1 MPGFE
6 RFGEAERKEVLD
18 VLETGVLRRYDGRAG
33 RKGKAVQM
41 EEELAQ
47 RFQMPY
53 AHLVSHGTAALSLGL
68 SALGVGAGDEVI
80 LPTFT
85 FVSSLEAVISV
96 GAIPVFAD
104 INRSLALDPDSVA
117 SVVTPRTRAMVVT
130 HPGGSM
136 ADLAPLADLARK
148 HGFYFIEDVGQAIGG
163 SYQGRPLGSWGDA
176 GCFSFN
182 ADRLITCGEGGAV
195 LMKDPDA
202 FQRLTQSSDHGHDH
216 SENQGPSNSHPFLGY
231 NFRISEL
238 NAALGLA
245 QIRRMDDWVAK
256 QRKNSQLFFD
266 SLKGLPIDFAEIP
279 DQQGGNGAYLSY
291 FLPSERLAR
300 RAKDALDEAGLPG
313 QHYWYDDS
321 WHYIRKWQHLQ
332 NGEYMFPLP
341 SELRKRIMQQ
351 SNRAFATSDAIMS
364 TCISSEVRLEW
375 TEEQAVSQGTAVA
388 QILESVLQDASNLGE
403 NP

>member
-104 INRSLALDPDSVA
+104 INRGLALDPESVA
-117 SVVTPRTRAMVVT
+117 SVVTPRARAMVVT

-148 HGFYFIEDVGQAIGG
+148 HGVHFIEDVGQAIGG
-163 SYQGRPLGSWGDA
+163 SYQRRPLGSW
-176 GCFSFN
+176 
-182 ADRLITCGEGGAV
+182 
-195 LMKDPDA
+195 
-202 FQRLTQSSDHGHDH
+202 
-216 SENQGPSNSHPFLGY
+216 
-231 NFRISEL
+231 
-238 NAALGLA
+238 
-245 QIRRMDDWVAK
+245 
-256 QRKNSQLFFD
+256 
-266 SLKGLPIDFAEIP
+266 
-279 DQQGGNGAYLSY
+279 
-291 FLPSERLAR
+291 
-300 RAKDALDEAGLPG
+300 
-313 QHYWYDDS
+313 
-321 WHYIRKWQHLQ
+321 
-332 NGEYMFPLP
+332 
-341 SELRKRIMQQ
+341 
-351 SNRAFATSDAIMS
+351 
-364 TCISSEVRLEW
+364 
-375 TEEQAVSQGTAVA
+375 
-388 QILESVLQDASNLGE
+388 
-403 NP
+403 